1 MSTSWPYFL
10 CIHKQVDAHVKSLKT
25 LCKRK
30 AKTAKEGDTLILKWA
45 QQLIRSAVDIL
56 EQYIKA
62 TSESAKGHS
71 FVTPVSNKRKGK
83 KQATTSKSTSE
94 AVIAVF
100 TVGSLILACPTA
112 NVKDINPL
120 LHTIVTSGNSESRPN
135 NLIGGTISFKE
146 LDPSLYIH
154 SWDTL
159 AKICLVDDKVAKR
172 YIPIFVQ
179 VCILC
184 LSYDYSYRIDCQC
197 CFYESGAWKEWY
209 GYPSQ

>member
-1 MSTSWPYFL
+1 MSTNFCTKVALNRINSCPYLHHTFY
-10 CIHKQVDAHVKSLKT
+10 CINKQVDAHVKSLKN

-30 AKTAKEGDTLILKWA
+30 AKTAKEGDALILKWA

-56 EQYIKA
+56 DQYIKEI
-62 TSESAKGHS
+62 SESARGHS
-71 FVTPVSNKRKGK
+71 FVTPLSSKSRGK
-83 KQATTSKSTSE
+83 KQTSASKSTSE

-112 NVKDINPL
+112 NVKDFTPL
-120 LHTIVTSGNSESRPN
+120 LHTIITSGNSEPRPK
-135 NLIGGTISFKE
+135 NLVGGTISFKE
-146 LDPSLYIH
+146 LAPSLYIQ

-179 VCILC
+179 VCIRC
-184 LSYDYSYRIDCQC
+184 LL
-197 CFYESGAWKEWY
+197 YEL
-209 GYPSQ
+209 